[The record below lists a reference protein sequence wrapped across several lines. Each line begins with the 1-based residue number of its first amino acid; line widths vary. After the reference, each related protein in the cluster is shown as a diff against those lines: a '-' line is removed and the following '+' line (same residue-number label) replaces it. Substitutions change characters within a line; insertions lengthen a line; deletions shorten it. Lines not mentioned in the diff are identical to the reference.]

1 MKTKELGL
9 YTKRDDYYVTA
20 TVQKTGQIYN
30 HLEDCYYDL
39 DEERC
44 FVIEGTVGE
53 KWPVNLEALEKTYQL
68 DEKTKK
74 KLFDGDSV
82 KIHPKKTTAIL
93 LCFEALEE
101 ARVKTSYGDELTA
114 HVGDIIGY
122 RLDEEGNYKP
132 SHGRVINKEV
142 FKNTYIQVK
151 SDDILD

>member
-9 YTKRDDYYVTA
+9 YTKRDDYYVTV
-20 TVQKTGQIYN
+20 TVRKTGQIYN

-74 KLFDGDSV
+74 NCLMAFQLRSIRRRRQQYFCALKLW
-82 KIHPKKTTAIL
+82 KKP
-93 LCFEALEE
+93 
-101 ARVKTSYGDELTA
+101 ELRRHMA
-114 HVGDIIGY
+114 M
-122 RLDEEGNYKP
+122 N
-132 SHGRVINKEV
+132 
-142 FKNTYIQVK
+142 
-151 SDDILD
+151 